1 MYYNYNLYILYIK
14 YNRPTL
20 FSTVC
25 KELAW
30 TAFFATKLYSS
41 FHDWAYVDKLE
52 ELKTDS

>member
-30 TAFFATKLYSS
+30 TAFIAPKLYSS